1 MIGSGLYLI
10 LVGVFGIFMGRYF
23 YNNAHDI
30 YEYEKLK
37 AKNWWRKIT
46 LKLNTPRKLKFL
58 GILLM
63 LFGLVEIIIMSIVLL
78 IKLIA

>member
-1 MIGSGLYLI
+1 
-10 LVGVFGIFMGRYF
+10 MGRYF

-78 IKLIA
+78 VKLIA

>member
-1 MIGSGLYLI
+1 MI

-63 LFGLVEIIIMSIVLL
+63 LFGLVEIIFLFFSLL
-78 IKLIA
+78 RKLLLD